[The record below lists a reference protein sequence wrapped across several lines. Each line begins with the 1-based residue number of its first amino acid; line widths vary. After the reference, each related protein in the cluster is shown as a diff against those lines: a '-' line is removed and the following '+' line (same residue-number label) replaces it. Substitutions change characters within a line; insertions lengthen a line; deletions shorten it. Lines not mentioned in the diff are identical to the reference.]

1 MSQAVKDDI
10 ILRLDDVSKVYSG
23 IVAVKRA
30 NLELRRGAVNVLVGE
45 NGAGKSTLMKII
57 AGVERPT
64 LGRIILEGE
73 PISFDSPADAQAHGI
88 GMIFQELNLFSNM
101 TVAENIFATREITR
115 GMRGIDHKMQIV
127 KANEFLKRLDAGIN
141 AETMVEDLPIGQQ
154 QLVEIA
160 KAMSLNARILIM
172 DEPTSAL
179 SAAEVDI
186 LFKVIAE
193 LKAQGVAI
201 VYISHRL
208 EELMRIGDYITVL
221 RDGQVTGQA
230 MVRDIDTKWIVRSM
244 IGSDAKDF
252 AKAVDHPLGAEMF
265 RAEGISL
272 VRRTGGLAVD
282 HVSLSVRSGE
292 ILGIY

>member
-1 MSQAVKDDI
+1 
-10 ILRLDDVSKVYSG
+10 
-23 IVAVKRA
+23 
-30 NLELRRGAVNVLVGE
+30 
-45 NGAGKSTLMKII
+45 
-57 AGVERPT
+57 
-64 LGRIILEGE
+64 
-73 PISFDSPADAQAHGI
+73 
-88 GMIFQELNLFSNM
+88 MIFQELNLFANLS
-101 TVAENIFATREITR
+101 VAENIFATREMTR
-115 GMRGIDHKMQIV
+115 GVCGIDHKAQV
-127 KANEFLKRLDAGIN
+127 AKANAFLKRLDAGID

-179 SAAEVDI
+179 SAAEVEI

-221 RDGQVTGQA
+221 RDGQITGQA
-230 MVRDIDTKWIVRSM
+230 MVRDIDTRWIVRSM

-252 AKAVDHPLGAEMF
+252 AKAGRPRGRQRGVSRRGHQPAATR
-265 RAEGISL
+265 RAALPSIMS
-272 VRRTGGLAVD
+272 
-282 HVSLSVRSGE
+282 RSRSAPARSSASMA
-292 ILGIY
+292 